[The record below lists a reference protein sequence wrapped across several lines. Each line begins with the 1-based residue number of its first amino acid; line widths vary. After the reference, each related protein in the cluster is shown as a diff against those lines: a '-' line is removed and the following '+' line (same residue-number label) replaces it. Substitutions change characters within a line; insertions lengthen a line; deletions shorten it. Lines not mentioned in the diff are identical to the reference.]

1 MLRRKKRSGSGG
13 PASSEDLIGVLQS
26 LFPRLDISDEED
38 PEKIASPTEVGR
50 RLVRVA
56 LDQPDIATTSEWSD
70 LLILVEALIVRDLAV
85 DPPWDNFAQ
94 SFVEDLLN
102 AVSHGDLQLTRE
114 QIDSFLLPKST
125 EMARYFDRVWVS
137 KHGDEGPNVMDIE
150 RYQSIEGSELRWVI
164 RFAFRRTDSG
174 LYVGISDILRREAQT
189 GRPGGLTD

>member
-1 MLRRKKRSGSGG
+1 
-13 PASSEDLIGVLQS
+13 
-26 LFPRLDISDEED
+26 
-38 PEKIASPTEVGR
+38 
-50 RLVRVA
+50 
-56 LDQPDIATTSEWSD
+56 
-70 LLILVEALIVRDLAV
+70 LVEALIVRDLAV